1 MSELEPLSLTQTIEK
16 VDNLIDAGIGDTGRL
31 YYILE
36 FLKNNRPL
44 YHSDQIYLENKL
56 GTLFVVEEEIIEEN
70 KTLPKIKELIHNG
83 IGDPGRLQHIYD
95 MVADNKPL
103 YHSDVVYLESKLS
116 PPIPEPSTVVT
127 HTLDVPEYVESIPEK
142 LPSKIK
148 DTMPKGWN
156 YSDNSELKTISESI
170 THEEELVNQ
179 QNNVSAELDSNRLKL
194 SQLISNRKKH
204 EQKVLHEKSLLQ
216 SQIQDEHLRIET
228 QTKVSNDILKQKEE
242 LEKIKN
248 ERVIVIEKINSEK
261 LKVSNDLLQQKKQLV
276 QTQLE
281 QEKIEKQIKNE
292 QVFLAKT
299 AEDQKLRLSLQTK
312 VAHEIKLKQTELGQT
327 RQDYDAIK
335 SQISKEKSKITES
348 LKLKKLIK
356 SQEKDL
362 IKAKEIRL
370 DLINTISKEKDS
382 LSKLTLEEKSKIQSQ
397 ALLVKQLKKEEKFL
411 ESLQKKHDKI
421 EQQIKKK
428 NQKLKEKQEK
438 IKKQISIKNKKLE
451 SLKIKSSSKK
461 SVTKQKLSTKKK
473 SLKLKK

>member
-56 GTLFVVEEEIIEEN
+56 GTSFVVEEEIIEEN

-216 SQIQDEHLRIET
+216 SQIQDERLRIET

-248 ERVIVIEKINSEK
+248 ERIIVIEKINSEK
-261 LKVSNDLLQQKKQLV
+261 LKISNDLLQQKKQLV

-281 QEKIEKQIKNE
+281 QEKIEKQIKMNR
-292 QVFLAKT
+292 FFW
-299 AEDQKLRLSLQTK
+299 
-312 VAHEIKLKQTELGQT
+312 LKQQ
-327 RQDYDAIK
+327 
-335 SQISKEKSKITES
+335 
-348 LKLKKLIK
+348 
-356 SQEKDL
+356 
-362 IKAKEIRL
+362 
-370 DLINTISKEKDS
+370 
-382 LSKLTLEEKSKIQSQ
+382 
-397 ALLVKQLKKEEKFL
+397 
-411 ESLQKKHDKI
+411 
-421 EQQIKKK
+421 
-428 NQKLKEKQEK
+428 K
-438 IKKQISIKNKKLE
+438 IKNYDYLYKQRLHMKLN
-451 SLKIKSSSKK
+451 
-461 SVTKQKLSTKKK
+461 
-473 SLKLKK
+473 